1 MGRYIVPLDLG
12 ESAYDRSLFFL
23 RKFIGQRAV
32 SKTVAAYIGGA
43 KKKIVVD
50 AGPPDMERS
59 LKYHPYFK
67 SEPRTPEQFMPGA
80 LAKAGVKPE
89 EVELVIL
96 THLHWDHVGAVE
108 LFPNAQFIVSEE
120 ELRFA
125 LNPTPCLYASYE
137 ALQLG
142 IQPLFLKILNRLKT
156 VDMKEK
162 EILPG
167 VRTIPLPGH
176 SPGGIGVVVETDEG
190 PYVIAGDAVPTWENL
205 RGDPKNGQRY
215 YMSGVYTDM
224 QAMWKS
230 FELID
235 EIVQG
240 DVEKVIAGHESLVF
254 NKARYPDTTA
264 VPGGGPA
271 QAAAGK

>member
-12 ESAYDRSLFFL
+12 ESAADKSLFFL
-23 RKFIGQRAV
+23 RKFIGQRVVA
-32 SKTVAAYIGGA
+32 KTVAAYIGGA
-43 KKKIVVD
+43 AKKIVVD
-50 AGPPDMERS
+50 AGPPDIERS

-67 SEPRTPEQFMPGA
+67 AESRSPDQEMAGA

-89 EVELVIL
+89 EIDIVIL

-108 LFPNAQFIVSEE
+108 LFPNAQFIVSDE

-142 IQPLFLKILNRLKT
+142 IQPLFLKVMNRLIT
-156 VDMKEK
+156 VDMPGK
-162 EILPG
+162 EIVEG

-176 SPGGIGVVVETDEG
+176 TPGHIGVVVETDAG
-190 PYVIAGDAVPTWENL
+190 PYVIAGDAVPMYANL
-205 RGDPKNGQRY
+205 RGEPENGQRFI
-215 YMSGVYTDM
+215 MSGVYTDM

-230 FELID
+230 CERMID
-235 EIVQG
+235 IVKG
-240 DVEKVIAGHESLVF
+240 DVEKVVPGHESLVF
-254 NKARYPDTTA
+254 KKQRYPY
-264 VPGGGPA
+264 
-271 QAAAGK
+271 